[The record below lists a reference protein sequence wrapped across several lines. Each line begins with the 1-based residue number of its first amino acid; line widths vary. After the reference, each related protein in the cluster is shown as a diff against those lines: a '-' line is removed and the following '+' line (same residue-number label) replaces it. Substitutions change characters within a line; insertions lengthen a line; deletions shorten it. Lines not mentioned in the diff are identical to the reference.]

1 MEWKA
6 RGGEGDREE
15 CACVCACVNGWRTG
29 GDAGGGDFQELP
41 NVPLANWSETHT
53 SPPPS

>member
-1 MEWKA
+1 MCVCERMVGG
-6 RGGEGDREE
+6 RGGE
-15 CACVCACVNGWRTG
+15 
-29 GDAGGGDFQELP
+29 DAGGGDFQELP

>member
-15 CACVCACVNGWRTG
+15 CSCVCVCEWLADG

>member
-1 MEWKA
+1 MCVRVCEWLA
-6 RGGEGDREE
+6 D
-15 CACVCACVNGWRTG
+15 G